1 MGIGQ
6 FLLIDKKVYEKIGGH
21 ERIAGKKSDD
31 TCLAK
36 NVKTAGEKIVPVRS
50 IGLVHCRM
58 YSGFRESLQ
67 GLSASFYAGTN
78 LKPIP
83 YILSLIGFAAL
94 FFLPIGLYIT
104 NTSFLYL
111 LIPLLLQRIL
121 TSHLSRQNIL
131 FNVLLLPVHGIMV
144 LVVGI
149 NSLYISLTHTI
160 LWKGRRLG
168 IDEGEK

>member
-1 MGIGQ
+1 MFGFYG
-6 FLLIDKKVYEKIGGH
+6 LLVY
-21 ERIAGKKSDD
+21 IA
-31 TCLAK
+31 
-36 NVKTAGEKIVPVRS
+36 
-50 IGLVHCRM
+50 
-58 YSGFRESLQ
+58 
-67 GLSASFYAGTN
+67 
-78 LKPIP
+78 
-83 YILSLIGFAAL
+83 
-94 FFLPIGLYIT
+94 

-131 FNVLLLPVHGIMV
+131 FNVLLLPLHGIIV